1 MVDAKSGVG
10 GVSFA
15 ASTSSGGEPFLLCSS
30 SPSRPITTTAT
41 TLNHVTSQTTL
52 LCIASPL
59 AVSQQSGANE
69 KRTRLSLSTLDLSSF
84 SRARASAS
92 AIPLGVNPQKMLQGQ
107 ARLGAR
113 AGGRSSRSS
122 SGSGAAP
129 SASASLGLGGGVD
142 ARRTTR
148 GQVVGAVVTRPTS
161 SSRLQAASTSS
172 GNSTSSSN
180 TNNGSTPLFAPDA
193 PSAAAAR
200 QELFNS
206 ISPVYDELNDRLS
219 FGMHRV
225 WKRMA
230 VRWALRGDGGAARI
244 VAAEQPRGAQPP
256 PPRRA
261 LDVCCGSGDLALLL
275 ADALEAE
282 WGRYPGGAR
291 SSSSSSP
298 LEVVGLD
305 FAAEMLADASRRE
318 KRERRRP
325 LVAEQQNAGGNLRS
339 SSSSSSTTPQRTQI
353 QWVQGDA
360 TNLPFSDASFGAAT
374 VGYGLRNVADQPQ
387 ALKEL
392 ARVLSPGGHLAVL
405 DFNNAKGSGDW
416 IADAAQG
423 FFLERVVVPEAT
435 KFGLREQY
443 AYLRPSVHSYPS
455 GDELE
460 RMAREAGFRYAR
472 HYPLAF
478 GMMGCLVATR

>member
-1 MVDAKSGVG
+1 VTRPS
-10 GVSFA
+10 SRLLA
-15 ASTSSGGEPFLLCSS
+15 ASTSSSS
-30 SPSRPITTTAT
+30 
-41 TLNHVTSQTTL
+41 
-52 LCIASPL
+52 
-59 AVSQQSGANE
+59 
-69 KRTRLSLSTLDLSSF
+69 
-84 SRARASAS
+84 
-92 AIPLGVNPQKMLQGQ
+92 
-107 ARLGAR
+107 
-113 AGGRSSRSS
+113 
-122 SGSGAAP
+122 
-129 SASASLGLGGGVD
+129 
-142 ARRTTR
+142 
-148 GQVVGAVVTRPTS
+148 
-161 SSRLQAASTSS
+161 
-172 GNSTSSSN
+172 
-180 TNNGSTPLFAPDA
+180 TNNGSDPNIPPTLFAPDA

-244 VAAEQPRGAQPP
+244 VAAESSGRAQPQ

-275 ADALEAE
+275 ADALEVE
-282 WGRYPGGAR
+282 WGRYGGSGPR

-318 KRERRRP
+318 RRERKRP
-325 LVAEQQNAGGNLRS
+325 LVADQQNAGNGRP
-339 SSSSSSTTPQRTQI
+339 SSSSSSTPQQRAQI

-360 TNLPFSDASFGAAT
+360 TKLPFSDASFGAAT
-374 VGYGLRNVADQPQ
+374 VGYGLRNVADQPA
-387 ALKEL
+387 ALREL

-423 FFLERVVVPEAT
+423 FFLERVVVPEAE

-455 GDELE
+455 GEGLE